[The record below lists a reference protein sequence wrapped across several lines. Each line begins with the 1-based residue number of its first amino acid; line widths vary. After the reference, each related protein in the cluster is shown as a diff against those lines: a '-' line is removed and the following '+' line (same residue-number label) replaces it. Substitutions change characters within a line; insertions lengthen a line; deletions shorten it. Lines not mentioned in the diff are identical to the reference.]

1 MTSLP
6 EPLEHL
12 IDALHSI
19 PWPDLLWSVIVLF
32 LSISLGFAL
41 TAISMRALG
50 RWAARTESRLDDDL
64 LSLLKRP
71 IQWVLILAA
80 TSAARPLFVLPERID
95 DWIRHALLIGVILT
109 AAWLLSRSLVV
120 IERVVEH
127 RLTAQSDNNLQ
138 ARALQTQI
146 RGFKNIGRFLIAL
159 MAVCFVLMTFESV
172 RRFGVSL
179 LASAGVAGVII
190 GFAAQRSI
198 ATLVAGVQIALT
210 QPIRLDDVV
219 IVEGEWGRIEEIR
232 LTYVVVRIWDLR
244 RLVVPITYFIEKP
257 FQNWTRTS
265 AELLGS
271 VPIAV
276 DYSLPIAETRRE
288 FKRILDA
295 SELWDGKVW
304 SLQVTEASDRVM
316 VIRPLFSAPDSSK
329 QWDLRCEV
337 REKLI
342 TWIQDRYPHCLPKIR
357 TDLDPPGQAA

>member
-6 EPLEHL
+6 EPVEEL
-12 IDALHSI
+12 IGALRSI
-19 PWPDLLWSVIVLF
+19 PWPDLLWSALVLL
-32 LSISLGFAL
+32 LSTTLGFAL
-41 TAISMRALG
+41 TALSMRGLS
-50 RWAARTESRLDDDL
+50 RWAAKTESRLDDEL
-64 LSLLKRP
+64 LALLKRP
-71 IQWVLILAA
+71 IQWLLVFIA
-80 TSAARPLFVLPERID
+80 TSAARPLFVLPERMD
-95 DWIRHALLIGVILT
+95 GTVQHLLLIGIILWVG
-109 AAWLLSRSLVV
+109 WLLSRSVVV
-120 IERVVEH
+120 IERIVEH
-127 RLTAQSDNNLQ
+127 RLSSRSDDNLH
-138 ARALQTQI
+138 ARALQTQV
-146 RGFKNIGRFLIAL
+146 RGFKNIARFLIGL
-159 MAVCFVLMTFESV
+159 MTACFVLMTFESV

-265 AELLGS
+265 AELLGA

-276 DYSLPIAETRRE
+276 DYSLPIEETRRE

-295 SELWDGKVW
+295 SSLWDGKVW
-304 SLQVTEASDRVM
+304 SLQVTEASDRSI
-316 VIRPLFSAPDSSK
+316 VIRPLFSAADSSK

-342 TWIQDRYPHCLPKIR
+342 TWIQQRYPHCLPR
-357 TDLDPPGQAA
+357 VRADVESAGRAA